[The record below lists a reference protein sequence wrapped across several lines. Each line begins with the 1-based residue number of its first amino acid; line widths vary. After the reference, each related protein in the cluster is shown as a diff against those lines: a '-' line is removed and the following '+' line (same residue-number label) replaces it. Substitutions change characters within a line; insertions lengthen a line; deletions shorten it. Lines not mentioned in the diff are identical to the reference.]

1 MKPITSTQRQ
11 ILEHAATETDGRI
24 EWFPDTLKG
33 GARQKV
39 IDALIKNRLAIESE
53 HGLQI
58 DFNGYLAIGH
68 DIPGYTGPKAGSQL
82 ASVTPTEP
90 TTAPAAPDPE
100 PTLKVAADE
109 AVAPASDNCET
120 PFADW
125 TDAQIAAFEKAAEKY
140 ETTGAGIL
148 PGLAGDPDGAGLLP
162 VEAAAPSAPLKP
174 PREGSKHEAVVTML
188 QRPEGATVAQI
199 QAETGWQ
206 AHTVR
211 GFFHGTLKKRGMAV
225 TSAKTD
231 DGTRT
236 YFLK

>member
-24 EWFPDTLKG
+24 IDFPDTLKG

-39 IDALIKNRLAIESE
+39 IDALAQR
-53 HGLQI
+53 GLIGHDGICCCVTI
-58 DFNGYLAIGH
+58 DGYAAIGH
-68 DIPGYTGPKAGSQL
+68 DAAAAPP
-82 ASVTPTEP
+82 
-90 TTAPAAPDPE
+90 TAPEATDPE
-100 PTLKVAADE
+100 PTPEVAEDAPQPPAKAPKADSKQ
-109 AVAPASDNCET
+109 AMV
-120 PFADW
+120 
-125 TDAQIAAFEKAAEKY
+125 IA
-140 ETTGAGIL
+140 
-148 PGLAGDPDGAGLLP
+148 
-162 VEAAAPSAPLKP
+162 
-174 PREGSKHEAVVTML
+174 ML

-231 DGTRT
+231 GTRT
-236 YFLK
+236 YFIQ